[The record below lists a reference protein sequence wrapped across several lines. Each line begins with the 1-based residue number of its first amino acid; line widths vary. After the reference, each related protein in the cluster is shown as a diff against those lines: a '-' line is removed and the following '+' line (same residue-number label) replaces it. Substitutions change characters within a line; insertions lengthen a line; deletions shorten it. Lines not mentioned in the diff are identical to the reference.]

1 MTKTKIPET
10 TPVQTCAEA
19 VLSVRGL
26 GITLPGAAD
35 RSHAVRDL
43 SFELRRGQTLCLVG
57 ESGSGKSM
65 TALALMGLLDP
76 ALRIETGQALFEQQ
90 NLLALPERARR
101 RLSGRRIA
109 MIFQEPMASLNP
121 AQRIETQV
129 AEVFRLHTDLPRAEV
144 RMRVLR
150 LLDDVGLPDPE
161 RLARAYPHQLSG
173 GQCQRV
179 AIAMAIAL
187 EPAVLIADEPT
198 TALDV
203 GNQRQ
208 VLELIAGLQRRL
220 GTAVLFI
227 THDLGVVGQIADEV
241 VVMQHGLAVESGP
254 VTELLDRPRHDYTRR
269 LIGAMPTLTPRPAR
283 PNTRTLV
290 LEARG
295 LGKRYASGART
306 VVALDDVELLL
317 RRGETVAVVGESGSG
332 KSSLARA
339 VVGLM
344 PLDTGT
350 VRVSGEPFSGVDAR
364 RLRGLRKRVQ
374 IVFQDPYSALDPRQT
389 VGDAIAEGA
398 IIHGMPPAEAR
409 QRAAGWLEAVGL
421 SARAAQRYPH
431 EFSGGQRQRVC
442 IARALAVE
450 PELLIADESVAAL
463 DVSIQQQVLALLA
476 ELQARLSF
484 GLLFITHDLRVAS
497 SIADRIAVMHQGRIV
512 ETAPP
517 DLLFSSPRHAY
528 TRQLLA
534 ALPKRRD

>member
-1 MTKTKIPET
+1 MTKTQIPEI
-10 TPVQTCAEA
+10 TPVQTCGEA

-26 GITLPGAAD
+26 GIALPGAAD

-90 NLLALPERARR
+90 DLLVLPERARR
-101 RLSGRRIA
+101 SLSGRRIA

-144 RMRVLR
+144 RVRVLR

-241 VVMQHGLAVESGP
+241 MVMQHGLAVESGP
-254 VTELLDRPRHDYTRR
+254 VAELLDRPRHDYTRR

-283 PNTRTLV
+283 PNTRALV

-306 VVALDDVELLL
+306 VVALGDVELLL

-350 VRVSGEPFSGVDAR
+350 VRVSGEAFSGVDAR

-431 EFSGGQRQRVC
+431 EFSGGQRQRIC

-497 SIADRIAVMHQGRIV
+497 GIADRIAVMHQGRIV

-528 TRQLLA
+528 TRQLLT

>member
-1 MTKTKIPET
+1 MTTIQTPEI

-26 GITLPGAAD
+26 GIALPDAAD

-65 TALALMGLLDP
+65 TALALMGLLGP
-76 ALRIETGQALFEQQ
+76 ALRVETGQALFEGQ

-144 RMRVLR
+144 RARVLR

-254 VTELLDRPRHDYTRR
+254 VAELLDRPRHDYTRR
-269 LIGAMPTLTPRPAR
+269 LIGAMPTLTPRTAR
-283 PNTRTLV
+283 PNTRTWV

-306 VVALDDVELLL
+306 VVALDDVKLSL

-344 PLDTGT
+344 PLDKGT
-350 VRVSGEPFSGVDAR
+350 VRVSGEAFSGVDAR

-421 SARAAQRYPH
+421 SAQAAQRYPH

-476 ELQARLSF
+476 ELQASLSF

-497 SIADRIAVMHQGRIV
+497 GIADRIAVMHQGRIV

-528 TRQLLA
+528 TRQLLT
-534 ALPKRRD
+534 ALPARRS